1 MSHPPSG
8 NPPPPQSP
16 AAPSVAML
24 SRELADFLVELSIV
38 LHKRAMYPLGHPHLQ
53 QSASRFVDRME
64 TLLQVRETLTIGVA
78 RHQLLLGGVATDPR
92 NALLSDLARRLHR
105 HRIATVRFER
115 GVSLAELDAL
125 LGELS
130 ADPLQGDGPL
140 GLRPSASADW
150 THLQIHPPE
159 LNRLALDDDGGGA
172 AESGNAE
179 RELWQGLANL
189 AMSADPDLATG
200 EEDPLLVARA
210 IDSQSGQV
218 AYDRVV
224 LDYLGQMAEE
234 MSGRQGAWEPRVRER
249 VSRLVAS
256 LKPETLR
263 RVLEA
268 GADHAERQRF
278 ALTAA
283 EVLTVD
289 AVLEVVEA
297 AAKTTGQTISHH
309 LLRLLH
315 KSAHYAEHGAPDT
328 RSEVEATLRK
338 DLARLVADWQLEDPN
353 PSSYTAVLDGMV
365 RQSPADLGCDS
376 ESMACEPEA
385 LLQIGLETGSLGPR
399 VYEAIDA
406 LVENRQLARV
416 AELLDGAPIRETS
429 DALWR
434 HIATPSRF
442 RAELAAQPID
452 FRAIEGLG
460 KHLGTLVVDPL
471 LDLLESSTDRGTRS
485 RVLGILSGVGPDA
498 AGPAVQRLATASW
511 YVQRNLLTLLRRLHT
526 WPPGFSAV
534 PYARHADARV
544 RREAYKLLLEFRWH
558 RASATVHG
566 LKDAD
571 DGVVSLVLQASMD
584 SCPGEAYRAIER
596 FIADGRRSPELR
608 ALAVRV
614 LARHSGP
621 EALPRFLELAGTRR
635 TLLGWRLEP
644 KSPVVLAAL
653 AALARYWTSHPQAAA
668 LLVQAREHADPDIRV
683 AARVG
688 YA

>member
-1 MSHPPSG
+1 MSQPLSG
-8 NPPPPQSP
+8 NPPPPQSV
-16 AAPSVAML
+16 AAPPVAML
-24 SRELADFLVELSIV
+24 SRELADFLVEFSIV

-53 QSASRFVDRME
+53 ESASRFVDRVE
-64 TLLQVRETLTIGVA
+64 TLLQLRETLAVGVA
-78 RHQLLLGGVATDPR
+78 RHQLILGGVATDPR

-115 GVSLAELDAL
+115 GISLAELDTL

-130 ADPLQGDGPL
+130 ADPQQGDGPL
-140 GLRPSASADW
+140 GLRPGVSAEW
-150 THLQIHPPE
+150 THLHIQPPD
-159 LNRLALDDDGGGA
+159 LNRLSLEDDDGS
-172 AESGNAE
+172 AEEAE
-179 RELWQGLANL
+179 DPGRELWQGLANL
-189 AMSADPDLATG
+189 AMSADSDVSTDQ
-200 EEDPLLVARA
+200 EDPLLVARA
-210 IDSQSGQV
+210 IDGQSGQV

-283 EVLTVD
+283 EVLSVD

-315 KSAHYAEHGAPDT
+315 KSAHFAEHGAPDA
-328 RSEVEATLRK
+328 RGEVEATLRK
-338 DLARLVADWQLEDPN
+338 DVARLVADWQLEDPN
-353 PSSYTAVLDGMV
+353 PSSYSAVLDGMV
-365 RQSPADLGCDS
+365 RQSPVDAGTDS
-376 ESMACEPEA
+376 ESMACEPDA
-385 LLQIGLETGSLGPR
+385 VLQIALETGSLGPR

-406 LVENRQLARV
+406 MVEKRQLARV

-429 DALWR
+429 DALWS
-434 HIATPSRF
+434 HVATAARF
-442 RAELAAQPID
+442 RAELAERPID
-452 FRAIEGLG
+452 FRAIDGLARR
-460 KHLGTLVVDPL
+460 LGTLVVEPL
-471 LDLLESSTDRGTRS
+471 LDLLESSTDRATRS
-485 RVLGILSGVGPDA
+485 RVLRVLGGVGPA
-498 AGPAVQRLATASW
+498 AARPAAQRLSTTSW
-511 YVQRNLLTLLRRLHT
+511 YVQRNMLMLLRRLKT

-534 PYARHADARV
+534 PYARHSDSRV
-544 RREAYKLLLEFRWH
+544 RREAYRLLMEYPQH
-558 RASATVHG
+558 RVSATVHG

-571 DGVVSLVLQASMD
+571 DGVASLVLRASID
-584 SCPGEAYRAIER
+584 SCTGEAYRAIER

-608 ALAVRV
+608 ALAVQV

-621 EALPRFLELAGTRR
+621 EALPRFLELVGTRR
-635 TLLGWRLEP
+635 ALRGWRLEP

-653 AALARYWTSHPQAAA
+653 AALSRYWTWHPQASA
-668 LLVQAREHADPDIRV
+668 LLVQAREHADPDIRA
-683 AARVG
+683 AARMR

>member
-1 MSHPPSG
+1 MSQPLSG
-8 NPPPPQSP
+8 NPPPAQSSTAQP
-16 AAPSVAML
+16 VAML
-24 SRELADFLVELSIV
+24 SRELADFLVEFSIV

-53 QSASRFVDRME
+53 ESASRFVDRME
-64 TLLQVRETLTIGVA
+64 ALLQLRETLAVGVA
-78 RHQLLLGGVATDPR
+78 RHQLILGGVATDPR

-105 HRIATVRFER
+105 HRIATLRFER
-115 GVSLAELDAL
+115 GISLGELDAL

-130 ADPLQGDGPL
+130 ADPQQGDGPL

-150 THLQIHPPE
+150 THLHIHPPE
-159 LNRLALDDDGGGA
+159 LNRLLLDPDGSV
-172 AESGNAE
+172 AEEAENPE

-189 AMSADPDLATG
+189 AMSADSDGSTG
-200 EEDPLLVARA
+200 QEDPLLVARA
-210 IDSQSGQV
+210 IDGQSGQI

-234 MSGRQGAWEPRVRER
+234 MSGRHGAWEPRVRER

-315 KSAHYAEHGAPDT
+315 KSAHFGEHGTPDT
-328 RSEVEATLRK
+328 RDEVEATLRK
-338 DLARLVADWQLEDPN
+338 DVARLVADWQLEDPN

-365 RQSPADLGCDS
+365 RQSPVDTGSDS
-376 ESMACEPEA
+376 ESMACDPEVV
-385 LLQIGLETGSLGPR
+385 LQIALETGSLGPR

-406 LVENRQLARV
+406 LVEHRQLARV
-416 AELLDGAPIRETS
+416 AELLEGAPIRETS

-434 HIATPSRF
+434 HVATAARF
-442 RAELAAQPID
+442 RAELGVQPID
-452 FRAIEGLG
+452 FRAVEGLARR
-460 KHLGTLVVDPL
+460 LGAVAVDPL
-471 LDLLESSTDRGTRS
+471 LDLLESSPDRATRS
-485 RVLGILSGVGPDA
+485 RVLRILSGIGPEA
-498 AGPAVQRLATASW
+498 AGPTAQRLATASW
-511 YVQRNLLTLLRRLHT
+511 YVQRNLLMLLRRLHT
-526 WPPGFSAV
+526 WPTGFSAV
-534 PYARHADARV
+534 PYARHSDVRV
-544 RREAYKLLLEFRWH
+544 RREAYKLLLEFPQH
-558 RASATVHG
+558 RASAMVHG

-571 DGVVSLVLQASMD
+571 DGVASLVLRASVD
-584 SCPGEAYRAIER
+584 ACPGEAHRAIER
-596 FIADGRRSPELR
+596 FIADGRRAPELR
-608 ALAVRV
+608 ALGVRV

-621 EALPRFLELAGTRR
+621 EALPHFLGLAGTRR
-635 TLLGWRLEP
+635 ALRGWRLEP

-653 AALARYWTSHPQAAA
+653 AALARYWTWHPQAAA
-668 LLVQAREHADPDIRV
+668 LLVQAREHPDPDIRV
-683 AARVG
+683 AARMG

>member
-1 MSHPPSG
+1 MSQPLSG
-8 NPPPPQSP
+8 TPPPPQS
-16 AAPSVAML
+16 ATAPSVAML
-24 SRELADFLVELSIV
+24 SRELADFLVEFSIV

-53 QSASRFVDRME
+53 ESASRFVDRVE
-64 TLLQVRETLTIGVA
+64 TLLRLRETLTVGVA
-78 RHQLLLGGVATDPR
+78 RHQLILGGVATDPR

-115 GVSLAELDAL
+115 GIGLAELDTL

-130 ADPLQGDGPL
+130 ADPQQGDGPL
-140 GLRPSASADW
+140 GLRPGVSAEW
-150 THLQIHPPE
+150 THLHIQPPD
-159 LNRLALDDDGGGA
+159 LNRLSLGDDDGSADEAGDPG
-172 AESGNAE
+172 

-189 AMSADPDLATG
+189 AMSADSDVSTG
-200 EEDPLLVARA
+200 QEDPLLVARA
-210 IDSQSGQV
+210 IDGQSGQV

-234 MSGRQGAWEPRVRER
+234 MSGRHGAWEPRVRER

-283 EVLTVD
+283 EVLSVD

-315 KSAHYAEHGAPDT
+315 KSAHFAEHGAPDT
-328 RSEVEATLRK
+328 RGEVEATLRK
-338 DLARLVADWQLEDPN
+338 DVARLVADWQLEDPN

-365 RQSPADLGCDS
+365 RQSPVDAGPDS
-376 ESMACEPEA
+376 EFMACEPDTV
-385 LLQIGLETGSLGPR
+385 LQIALETGSLGPR
-399 VYEAIDA
+399 VYEAVDA
-406 LVENRQLARV
+406 MVEKRQLARV
-416 AELLDGAPIRETS
+416 AELLDGAPIQETS

-434 HIATPSRF
+434 HVATATRF
-442 RAELAAQPID
+442 RAELAEQPID
-452 FRAIEGLG
+452 FRAIDGLAR
-460 KHLGTLVVDPL
+460 HLGTLVVEPL
-471 LDLLESSTDRGTRS
+471 LDLLEASTDRATRS
-485 RVLGILSGVGPDA
+485 RVLRVLSGVGPEA
-498 AGPAVQRLATASW
+498 AGPVAQRLSTASW
-511 YVQRNLLTLLRRLHT
+511 YAQRNMLTLLRRLQT

-534 PYARHADARV
+534 PYARHSDPRV
-544 RREAYKLLLEFRWH
+544 RREAYRLLLEFPQR
-558 RASATVHG
+558 RVSAMVHG
-566 LKDAD
+566 LKDTD
-571 DGVVSLVLQASMD
+571 DGVASLVLRASLD
-584 SCPGEAYRAIER
+584 SCAGEAYRAIEQ

-608 ALAVRV
+608 ALAVQV

-621 EALPRFLELAGTRR
+621 EAIPRLLELAGTRR
-635 TLLGWRLEP
+635 ALRGWRLEP

-653 AALARYWTSHPQAAA
+653 AALARHWTSHPQAAA
-668 LLVQAREHADPDIRV
+668 LLGQAREHADPDIRG
-683 AARVG
+683 AARMS

>member
-1 MSHPPSG
+1 MSQPLSG
-8 NPPPPQSP
+8 NPPPPQSA
-16 AAPSVAML
+16 AAPVAML
-24 SRELADFLVELSIV
+24 SRELADFLVEFSIV

-53 QSASRFVDRME
+53 ESASRFVDRME
-64 TLLQVRETLTIGVA
+64 ALLQLRETLAVGVA
-78 RHQLLLGGVATDPR
+78 RHQLILGGVATDPR

-115 GVSLAELDAL
+115 GIGLAELDAL

-130 ADPLQGDGPL
+130 SDPQQGDGPL
-140 GLRPSASADW
+140 GLRPGVSAEW
-150 THLQIHPPE
+150 THLHVQPPD
-159 LNRLALDDDGGGA
+159 LNRLSLEDDDGSADEAGDPG
-172 AESGNAE
+172 

-189 AMSADPDLATG
+189 AMSADSDMSTG
-200 EEDPLLVARA
+200 QEDPLLVARA

-234 MSGRQGAWEPRVRER
+234 MSGRHGAWEPRVRER

-283 EVLTVD
+283 EVLSVD

-297 AAKTTGQTISHH
+297 AAKTSGQTISHH

-315 KSAHYAEHGAPDT
+315 KSAHFAEHGAPDT
-328 RSEVEATLRK
+328 RGEVEATLRK
-338 DLARLVADWQLEDPN
+338 DVARLVADWQLEDPN

-365 RQSPADLGCDS
+365 RQSPVDAGSDS
-376 ESMACEPEA
+376 ESMTCEPDTV
-385 LLQIGLETGSLGPR
+385 LQIALETGSLGPH
-399 VYEAIDA
+399 VYEAVDA
-406 LVENRQLARV
+406 LVEKRQLARV

-434 HIATPSRF
+434 HVATAARF
-442 RAELAAQPID
+442 RAELAERPID
-452 FRAIEGLG
+452 FRAIDGLARR
-460 KHLGTLVVDPL
+460 LGVLVVDPL
-471 LDLLESSTDRGTRS
+471 LDLLESSTDRATRS
-485 RVLGILSGVGPDA
+485 RVLRVLSGVGPAA
-498 AGPAVQRLATASW
+498 AGPAAQRLSTASW
-511 YVQRNLLTLLRRLHT
+511 YAQRNILMLLRRLRT

-534 PYARHADARV
+534 PYARHPDSRV
-544 RREAYKLLLEFRWH
+544 RREAYKLLLEFPER

-566 LKDAD
+566 LRDAD
-571 DGVVSLVLQASMD
+571 DGVVSLVLRASID
-584 SCPGEAYRAIER
+584 SCAGEAYRAIEQ

-621 EALPRFLELAGTRR
+621 EAVPHFLKLAGTQR
-635 TLLGWRLEP
+635 TLRGWRLEP

-653 AALARYWTSHPQAAA
+653 AALASYWTWHPQAAA

-683 AARVG
+683 AARMR

>member
-1 MSHPPSG
+1 MSHPRSG
-8 NPPPPQSP
+8 STPPAQSP

-24 SRELADFLVELSIV
+24 SRELADFLVEFSIV

-53 QSASRFVDRME
+53 QSASRFVDRIE
-64 TLLQVRETLTIGVA
+64 ALLQLRETLVVGIA
-78 RHQLLLGGVATDPR
+78 RHQLILGGVATDPR

-105 HRIATVRFER
+105 HRIATVRFDR
-115 GVSLAELDAL
+115 GIGLAEIDAL

-130 ADPLQGDGPL
+130 ADPLLGDGPL
-140 GLRPSASADW
+140 GLRPAASAEW
-150 THLQIHPPE
+150 THVQIHPPE
-159 LNRLALDDDGGGA
+159 LNRLLLEDDDSVAGEA
-172 AESGNAE
+172 GNSE

-189 AMSADPDLATG
+189 AMSADSDLATG

-210 IDSQSGQV
+210 IDSQSGQM

-224 LDYLGQMAEE
+224 LDYLGQMNEE
-234 MSGRQGAWEPRVRER
+234 MSGRHGAWEPRVRER
-249 VSRLVAS
+249 VSRLVTS

-289 AVLEVVEA
+289 AVVEVVEA

-315 KSAHYAEHGAPDT
+315 KFAHHAEHGAPET
-328 RSEVEATLRK
+328 RSETEATLRK
-338 DLARLVADWQLEDPN
+338 DVARLVADWQLEDPN
-353 PSSYTAVLDGMV
+353 PAAYTAVLDGMV
-365 RQSPADLGCDS
+365 RHSPVDSGFDS
-376 ESMACEPEA
+376 ESMAYEPEA
-385 LLQIGLETGSLGPR
+385 VLQIGLETGSLGPR
-399 VYEAIDA
+399 VYEALET
-406 LVENRQLARV
+406 LVDNRQLARV
-416 AELLDGAPIRETS
+416 AELLESAPIKETS

-434 HIATPSRF
+434 HIATVGRF
-442 RAELAAQPID
+442 RDELAARPID
-452 FRAIEGLG
+452 FRAVEGLA
-460 KHLGTLVVDPL
+460 KRLGTLVVDPL
-471 LDLLESSTDRGTRS
+471 LDLLESSTDRATRS
-485 RVLGILSGVGPDA
+485 RVLRILIDFGPEA
-498 AGPAVQRLATASW
+498 AGPAAQRLVNTSW
-511 YVQRNLLTLLRRLHT
+511 YIQRNMLTLLRHLHT

-534 PYARHADARV
+534 PYARHSDARV
-544 RREAYKLLLEFRWH
+544 RREAYKLLLEFPQH

-571 DGVVSLVLQASMD
+571 DGVVSLVLRACMD
-584 SCPGEAYRAIER
+584 SCSGEAQRAIER
-596 FIADGRRSPELR
+596 FIADGRRSPEVR

-621 EALPRFLELAGTRR
+621 EAVPRFLQLAGTRR
-635 TLLGWRLEP
+635 KLLGWRLEP

-653 AALARYWTSHPQAAA
+653 TALARYWTSDPQAAA
-668 LLVQAREHADPDIRV
+668 LLIQAREHADHDIRD
-683 AARVG
+683 AAQMR

>member
-1 MSHPPSG
+1 MSQPRSG
-8 NPPPPQSP
+8 TPPPAQSP
-16 AAPSVAML
+16 AVSSVAML
-24 SRELADFLVELSIV
+24 SREVADFLVEFSIV
-38 LHKRAMYPLGHPHLQ
+38 LHKRVMYPLGHPHLQ
-53 QSASRFVDRME
+53 QSASRFVDRVE
-64 TLLQVRETLTIGVA
+64 TLLQLRENLVVGVA
-78 RHQLLLGGVATDPR
+78 RHQLILGGVATDPR

-105 HRIATVRFER
+105 HRVATLRFDR
-115 GVSLAELDAL
+115 GIHLAEIDAL

-130 ADPLQGDGPL
+130 ADPLLGDGPL
-140 GLRPSASADW
+140 GLRPTASVGW

-159 LNRLALDDDGGGA
+159 LNRLLLEDDDSVPDDA
-172 AESGNAE
+172 GNPE

-189 AMSADPDLATG
+189 AMSADSDLATG

-224 LDYLGQMAEE
+224 LDYLGQMNEE
-234 MSGRQGAWEPRVRER
+234 MSGRHGAWEPRVRER

-289 AVLEVVEA
+289 AVVEVVEA

-309 LLRLLH
+309 LLRMLH
-315 KSAHYAEHGAPDT
+315 KFAHYAEHGEPDT
-328 RSEVEATLRK
+328 RVEAEATLRK
-338 DLARLVADWQLEDPN
+338 DVARLVAGWELEDPN
-353 PSSYTAVLDGMV
+353 PSAYTAVLDGMA
-365 RQSPADLGCDS
+365 RQSPADSGIDS
-376 ESMACEPEA
+376 ESMACEPESV
-385 LLQIGLETGSLGPR
+385 LQIGLEIGSLGPR
-399 VYEAIDA
+399 VYEALDT

-416 AELLDGAPIRETS
+416 AELLETAPIPETS
-429 DALWR
+429 DALWQ
-434 HIATPSRF
+434 HVATAGRF
-442 RAELAAQPID
+442 HAELAARPID
-452 FRAIEGLG
+452 FRAVEGLA
-460 KHLGTLVVDPL
+460 KRLGTLVVEPL
-471 LDLLESSTDRGTRS
+471 LDLLESSTDRATRS
-485 RVLGILSGVGPDA
+485 RVLRILSDIGPQA
-498 AGPAVQRLATASW
+498 AGPAAQRLANASW
-511 YVQRNLLTLLRRLHT
+511 YIQRNMLTLLRRLHT

-534 PYARHADARV
+534 PYACHSDARV
-544 RREAYKLLLEFRWH
+544 RHEAYKLLLEFPQH

-571 DGVVSLVLQASMD
+571 DGVVSLVLRAAMD
-584 SCPGEAYRAIER
+584 SCPGEAHRAIER
-596 FIADGRRSPELR
+596 FIADGRRSPEVR

-621 EALPRFLELAGTRR
+621 EALPRFLKLVGTRR

-653 AALARYWTSHPQAAA
+653 TALARYWTSHPQAAA
-668 LLVQAREHADPDIRV
+668 VLVQARQHADPDFRV
-683 AARVG
+683 AARMRH
-688 YA
+688 A

>member
-1 MSHPPSG
+1 
-8 NPPPPQSP
+8 
-16 AAPSVAML
+16 ML
-24 SRELADFLVELSIV
+24 SRELADFLVEFSIV
-38 LHKRAMYPLGHPHLQ
+38 LHKRALYPLGHPHLQ
-53 QSASRFVDRME
+53 ESASRFVDRME
-64 TLLQVRETLTIGVA
+64 ALLQLRETLAVGVA
-78 RHQLLLGGVATDPR
+78 RHQLILGGVATDPR

-105 HRIATVRFER
+105 HRIATLRFER
-115 GVSLAELDAL
+115 GIGVGELDAL

-130 ADPLQGDGPL
+130 ADPQQGDGPL

-150 THLQIHPPE
+150 PHLHIYPPE
-159 LNRLALDDDGGGA
+159 LNRLLLDDDGSV
-172 AESGNAE
+172 AEAGNPE

-189 AMSADPDLATG
+189 AMSADSDGSTG
-200 EEDPLLVARA
+200 QEDPLLVARA
-210 IDSQSGQV
+210 IDGQSGQI

-234 MSGRQGAWEPRVRER
+234 MSGRHGAWEPRVRER

-315 KSAHYAEHGAPDT
+315 KSAHFAELGTPDT
-328 RSEVEATLRK
+328 RGEVEATLRK
-338 DLARLVADWQLEDPN
+338 DVARLVADWQLEDPN

-365 RQSPADLGCDS
+365 RQAPVDS
-376 ESMACEPEA
+376 GSGSDSMACDPETV
-385 LLQIGLETGSLGPR
+385 LQIGLEIGSLGPR

-406 LVENRQLARV
+406 LVEDRQLARA
-416 AELLDGAPIRETS
+416 AELLESAPSRETS
-429 DALWR
+429 DALW
-434 HIATPSRF
+434 HHVATAARF
-442 RAELAAQPID
+442 RTELAARPID
-452 FRAIEGLG
+452 FRAIEGLAQR
-460 KHLGTLVVDPL
+460 LGLAVVDPL
-471 LDLLESSTDRGTRS
+471 LDLLESSTDRATRS
-485 RVLGILSGVGPDA
+485 RVLRILGSIGPQA
-498 AGPAVQRLATASW
+498 AGPAAQRLASASW
-511 YVQRNLLTLLRRLHT
+511 YAQRNMLMLLRRLHT

-534 PYARHADARV
+534 PYARHSDPRV
-544 RREAYKLLLEFRWH
+544 RREAYKLLLDFPVH
-558 RASATVHG
+558 RASATMHG

-571 DGVVSLVLQASMD
+571 DGVASLVLRASID
-584 SCPGEAYRAIER
+584 SCPREACRAIER
-596 FIADGRRSPELR
+596 FIADGRRAPELR

-621 EALPRFLELAGTRR
+621 EALPHFLGLAGSRR
-635 TLLGWRLEP
+635 ALRGWRLEP

-653 AALARYWTSHPQAAA
+653 AALARYWTWHPHAAA
-668 LLVQAREHADPDIRV
+668 LLVQAREHSDLDIRV
-683 AARVG
+683 AARMRH
-688 YA
+688 A